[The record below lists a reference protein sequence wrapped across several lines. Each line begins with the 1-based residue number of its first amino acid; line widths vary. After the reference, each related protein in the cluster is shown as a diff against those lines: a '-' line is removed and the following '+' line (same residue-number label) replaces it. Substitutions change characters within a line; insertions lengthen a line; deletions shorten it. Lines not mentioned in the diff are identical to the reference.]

1 LEERCKALQIGEFHL
16 NGGKEKMKERIV
28 RTTCGICQIGC
39 GVLAYISEDRVVA
52 VEGDP
57 DHPLNRGKL
66 CPKGMASLE
75 YLYHPDR
82 LRQPLKRIGKRGE
95 GKWAAIGWDEASD
108 IVSRKLIENKERYG
122 GESVVFMRGAAK
134 GLQDDYLTRFANVFG
149 SPNITSMSHVCFVP
163 RKLAS
168 TMTYGFYAVPDLD
181 YPPKCIIVWGE
192 NVSETLH
199 HVHFRIK
206 KAVENRAKLIVIDPY
221 KNEIAEM
228 ADLWVRI
235 KPGSD
240 LPLALSMLHVMIE
253 ESLYDPY
260 FVEHHT
266 VGFEELKSHV
276 RKYSPEKVR
285 NVTWVPP
292 EVIKEIARV
301 YARNKPACIQ
311 WGNGIDHNV
320 TNFQTARAICII
332 RAITGNIG
340 IPGGEPQWSPP
351 PILERGSP
359 GFSLYELMPT
369 EVREKRIMGG
379 ERLLTGLFYALP
391 QAVIDAMITG
401 NPYAIRCAFI
411 QGCNPLLS
419 YPNAKKVYQALQN
432 LDFLVVSDIFMTP
445 TAFLADVV
453 LPVTTYLEFDSIVSS
468 PYSLAVASVQQRVTR
483 IQDCRSD
490 YEILRDLGERMDLGE
505 FFWKK
510 EEECLDFI
518 LKPVGI
524 TFDEFR
530 RIAILEG
537 TKQHRTYRQK
547 GFETPSNKVELYSH
561 RLKEWGFDPLPEW
574 HEEVMEDSGLKE
586 PNEKYPFIF
595 TTWKRAPFRHSGGR
609 QISSLRGINPES
621 LVMIH
626 PEAAKKLGIEDGDPV
641 CIETEMGKII
651 QKASMN
657 GEIDPRMVGVDYGWW
672 FPEKGPISNF
682 GWDESNTNVII
693 DDRGP
698 YGREFGTPNL
708 RGLICKICKAPS

>member
-1 LEERCKALQIGEFHL
+1 
-16 NGGKEKMKERIV
+16 MKERII

-39 GVLAYISEDRVVA
+39 GVLAHISDDRVLRI
-52 VEGDP
+52 EGDP

-82 LRQPLKRIGKRGE
+82 LKQPLKRVGKRGE
-95 GKWAAIGWDEASD
+95 GKWSSIRWDEAFD
-108 IVSRKLIENKERYG
+108 IIARRLIENKERYG
-122 GESVVFMRGAAK
+122 AESVVFMRGAAK

-149 SPNITSMSHVCFVP
+149 SPNITSMAHVCFIP

-181 YPPKCIIVWGE
+181 YPPKSIIVWGE

-199 HVHFRIK
+199 HVYSRIK
-206 KAVENRAKLIVIDPY
+206 KAVENGAKLIVIDPY

-228 ADLWVRI
+228 AHMWVRL

-253 ESLYDPY
+253 ELLYDSY

-266 VGFEELKSHV
+266 VGFEELKNHV
-276 RKYSPEKVR
+276 AKYSPEKVTDI
-285 NVTWVPP
+285 TWVSP
-292 EVIKEIARV
+292 EVIKEMARV

-320 TNFQTARAICII
+320 TNFQTARAICIM

-340 IPGGEPQWSPP
+340 IPGGELQWSGP
-351 PILERGSP
+351 PILEKGSP
-359 GFSLYELMPT
+359 VFSLYELIPS
-369 EVREKRIMGG
+369 EVRQKRIRGG
-379 ERLLTGLFYALP
+379 ESLLPGLFYALP
-391 QAVIDAMITG
+391 QAVIETIHTG
-401 NPYAIRCAFI
+401 HPYSIRCAFI

-419 YPNAKKVYQALQN
+419 YPNAKKVYQALQK
-432 LDFLVVSDIFMTP
+432 LDFLVVSDMFMTP
-445 TAFLADVV
+445 TSFLADIV

-468 PYSLAVASVQQRVTR
+468 PYSLAVSTVQQKVTR
-483 IQDCRSD
+483 IQNCRSD
-490 YEILRDLGERMDLGE
+490 YEIVRDLSEKMDLGE
-505 FFWKK
+505 IFWKT

-518 LKPVGI
+518 LKPAGI

-530 RIAILEG
+530 KIAILEG
-537 TKQHRTYRQK
+537 TKQYRTYQQK
-547 GFETPSNKVELYSH
+547 AFETPSKKVELYSQ
-561 RLKEWGFDPLPEW
+561 RLKEGGFDPLPEW
-574 HEEVMEDSGLKE
+574 YEKGRKDSDSRE
-586 PNEKYPFIF
+586 PNEKYPFLF
-595 TTWKRAPFRHSGGR
+595 TTWKTAPFRHSEGK
-609 QISSLRGINPES
+609 QISSLRGIHSEPQ
-621 LVMIH
+621 VIIH
-626 PEAAKKLGIEDGDPV
+626 PEAAKKLGVEDDDQV
-641 CIETEMGKII
+641 CIETEAGKII

-657 GEIDPRMVGVDYGWW
+657 REIDPRMVGIDYGWW
-672 FPEKGPISNF
+672 FPERGPLAIF
-682 GWDESNTNVII
+682 GWDESNINVII

-708 RGLICKICKAPS
+708 RGLICKIYKISS